1 MSVVTQI
8 DQWLE
13 TARKLNFKIRYD
25 YFGGT
30 GNSVCEFGGNKW
42 LFVDLA
48 LSTLDQLEQIQ
59 QAVKSDPL
67 FAMLKANEAGPSKA
81 A

>member
-13 TARKLNFKIRYD
+13 TARQLNFKIRYD

-30 GNSVCEFGGNKW
+30 GNSICEFGGNKW

-48 LSTLDQLEQIQ
+48 LSSLEQLEQIQ
-59 QAVKSDPL
+59 QAVQSDPM
-67 FAMLKANEAGPSKA
+67 FGMLDENQSSSSKA